1 MDIKAWSIAV
11 TGATIICGAI
21 AYLVV
26 AQPFSRSPIDN
37 PQPLSTDLPKDKEV
51 STSIPQAPEKI
62 DRPAQL
68 ERDKLGR
75 SLLQS
80 MLKCVSNRVPQAY
93 KQPPEAIQVAS
104 MHCFMTVVVL
114 DPKGKVR
121 ADSEERLNAVVKASG
136 IKVDPPKSNGQASV
150 PLQQLTG
157 SSVFTVPVAIAGKPQ
172 PFLLDTGASSSIIDT
187 ETAKQLGIKG
197 TKFPNEL
204 MKYFVVG
211 DDCSNVNASMHIL
224 PTLGVDRATVS
235 GLSGMGLS
243 RTAIPGKL
251 SGVLGMDFLS
261 GFDVEIDPKRKALKL
276 LPRSGKQSKAFDPKS
291 PSSDSAIPLFGK
303 MGVMT
308 AQVHVNRMP
317 FTFALDTGADVMVV
331 SRRTAE
337 KLALDANSTEE
348 IEVQGFCGREKGKK
362 SILQSFEMGGHQA
375 QQMDVIILN
384 NDLLDLLGVDGIVGQ
399 SFLNQY
405 QQYWRFGDRGVL
417 GFPTQGSLVLTKLPS
432 TSTPKQKL

>member
-11 TGATIICGAI
+11 TSATIVCGAI
-21 AYLVV
+21 AYLVM
-26 AQPFSRSPIDN
+26 AQPFAPSPNNN
-37 PQPLSTDLPKDKEV
+37 PQPLSTDASKDKSVATSNPQEV
-51 STSIPQAPEKI
+51 TGKI
-62 DRPAQL
+62 DRSAQL
-68 ERDKLGR
+68 EQDKLGR
-75 SLLQS
+75 SLFQS
-80 MLKCVSNRVPQAY
+80 MLKCVSGKVPQAY
-93 KQPPEAIQVAS
+93 KQPPEAIQAAS
-104 MHCFMTVVVL
+104 MHCFMTVIVL

-121 ADSEERLNAVVKASG
+121 ADAEERLNAVVKASG
-136 IKVDPPKSNGQASV
+136 IKVEPPKSNGQASV

-172 PFLLDTGASSSIIDT
+172 TFLLDTGASSSIVDT

-224 PTLGVDRATVS
+224 PMLGVDRATVE

-243 RTAIPGKL
+243 RSAIPGNL

-261 GFDVEIDPKRKALKL
+261 SFDVEIDPQQKTLKL
-276 LPRSGKQSKAFDPKS
+276 LPQSASKS
-291 PSSDSAIPLFGK
+291 PSYNSTIPLVGK

-308 AQVHVNRMP
+308 AQVRVNDLGP

-331 SRRTAE
+331 SRRMAK
-337 KLALDANSTEE
+337 KLKLDLDNAEE
-348 IEVQGFCGREKGKK
+348 IDVQGFCGREKGKK
-362 SILQSFEMGGHQA
+362 SRLQSFEMGGHRA
-375 QQMDVIILN
+375 KQMDVVILN

-399 SFLNQY
+399 SFLNRY
-405 QQYWRFGDRGVL
+405 QQYWEFGDRGAL
-417 GFPTQGSLVLTKLPS
+417 GFPTQGSLALIELPS
-432 TSTPKQKL
+432 TSAERSKQ